1 MAVTL
6 AKSPLVALKVLRK
19 AHTEEAATFLEQDST
34 TAGQGTAKF
43 FTLFYFFISHEQ
55 SLTEY

>member
-43 FTLFYFFISHEQ
+43 LHFFTSLSHM
-55 SLTEY
+55 SKV